1 VVTIAQQ
8 IVRNLDADLV
18 KRLRPRAA
26 EHGRSAEEEHRVI
39 LRGALRPRRET
50 SLKRMLLAIPDAG
63 SDRDVE
69 RHDDLGREIDW

>member
-1 VVTIAQQ
+1 MMAQL

-18 KRLRPRAA
+18 KRLRLRAA
-26 EHGRSAEEEHRVI
+26 EHGRSAEEEHREI
-39 LRGALRPRRET
+39 LRGALRPRGRT

-63 SDRDVE
+63 SDRDFE